1 MLRVCRSAIPARCI
15 TLADLIIQVA
25 AKVVIMQEA
34 LRVVVAEDEA
44 LIRMDVVATLQ
55 EAGYEVVGEAA
66 DGEEA
71 VRLAVELMPDL
82 IIMDI
87 KMPKLDGISAAEKI
101 SEHKIPVVLLT
112 AFSQADLVK
121 RAADA
126 GAMAYVTKPFK
137 PSDLLP
143 AIQIALSRAEEI
155 FALETEIVDLSERL
169 ETRKL
174 MDRAKGLLQSKMK
187 LSEPEAFRW
196 IQKASMDRR
205 LSMSQVAKAVL
216 EQLGDK

>member
-1 MLRVCRSAIPARCI
+1 
-15 TLADLIIQVA
+15 
-25 AKVVIMQEA
+25 
-34 LRVVVAEDEA
+34 
-44 LIRMDVVATLQ
+44 
-55 EAGYEVVGEAA
+55 
-66 DGEEA
+66 
-71 VRLAVELMPDL
+71 
-82 IIMDI
+82 
-87 KMPKLDGISAAEKI
+87 
-101 SEHKIPVVLLT
+101 
-112 AFSQADLVK
+112 
-121 RAADA
+121 
-126 GAMAYVTKPFK
+126 MAYVTKPFK

-143 AIQIALSRAEEI
+143 AIQIALSRSEEL
-155 FALETEIVDLSERL
+155 FALETEIADLNERL